1 VSGFQHWGVS
11 IWSFR
16 LQYRA
21 LAGLDGRS
29 NLAKSYICKNNHT
42 ADRFTLGKDER
53 LKSRKL
59 IDRVFRE
66 GKSFALF
73 PFRVYYISLP
83 PLPPRGASSKG
94 APLTDADA
102 ARGIA
107 AASVDAA
114 PGVAASAETVAASGI
129 AVPADNTAGPAVA
142 AAAGTVAKP
151 GARRLQA
158 GFGASSRNFKKAVD
172 RNRIKRLTRE
182 AYRLQKHTLQAWL
195 QEKDRHLTLFF
206 IYTGKELPG
215 YEVVKEKIGLALQ
228 KLMKEP
234 GS

>member
-1 VSGFQHWGVS
+1 MG
-11 IWSFR
+11 
-16 LQYRA
+16 
-21 LAGLDGRS
+21 
-29 NLAKSYICKNNHT
+29 KN
-42 ADRFTLGKDER
+42 ER

-73 PFRVYYISLP
+73 PFRVYYA
-83 PLPPRGASSKG
+83 PLPSRGG
-94 APLTDADA
+94 N
-102 ARGIA
+102 
-107 AASVDAA
+107 
-114 PGVAASAETVAASGI
+114 AASAG
-129 AVPADNTAGPAVA
+129 
-142 AAAGTVAKP
+142 AAGTVTGTVKP
-151 GARRLQA
+151 DADAGAPTGAMPGTTAMASPTDTVIAPTTIEPTVPAPTATAVAPTTVEPTAPAPTASRLQA

-182 AYRLQKHTLQAWL
+182 AYRLQKPIL
-195 QEKDRHLTLFF
+195 QEWLSKKDRSLALFF
-206 IYTGKELPG
+206 IYTGKELPD